1 MHENNFCN
9 KIQIIQMRQ
18 FWVIFKHF
26 CKSTEMYNYIEIQLK
41 SNNENEVEIIV
52 NSDPGFAVPLEPNL
66 RCL

>member
-1 MHENNFCN
+1 
-9 KIQIIQMRQ
+9 MRQ